1 MTKSGSARPSLADD
15 LKRLE
20 EIVRKL
26 EREDGD
32 LDQALALFEEGVKRL
47 RGARERLTEAEARV
61 QKVLEDAGG
70 ELRTEELS
78 PDA

>member
-32 LDQALALFEEGVKRL
+32 LDQALALFEEGVKRP

>member
-1 MTKSGSARPSLADD
+1 MTKPEAPRPSLADD

-26 EREDGD
+26 ERDDGD
-32 LDQALALFEEGVKRL
+32 LDQSLALFEEGVQRL

-61 QKVLEDAGG
+61 RKVLEESGG
-70 ELRTEELS
+70 TLRSQEFS

>member
-1 MTKSGSARPSLADD
+1 MTKSGSPRASLADD

-70 ELRTEELS
+70 ELRSEEFS

>member
-1 MTKSGSARPSLADD
+1 MTKPEAPRPSLADD

-26 EREDGD
+26 ERDDGD
-32 LDQALALFEEGVKRL
+32 LDQSLALFEEGVQRL

-61 QKVLEDAGG
+61 RKVLEESGG
-70 ELRTEELS
+70 TLRSEEFS

>member
-1 MTKSGSARPSLADD
+1 MTEAESPRPSLADD

-20 EIVRKL
+20 EIVRRL

-32 LDQALALFEEGVKRL
+32 LDQALALFEEGVQRL

-61 QKVLEDAGG
+61 RKVLEESGG
-70 ELRTEELS
+70 TLRTEEFS

>member
-1 MTKSGSARPSLADD
+1 MTKGESPRPSLADD

-32 LDQALALFEEGVKRL
+32 LDQALALFEEGVNRL

-61 QKVLEDAGG
+61 RKVLEESGG
-70 ELRTEELS
+70 TLRTEEFS

>member
-1 MTKSGSARPSLADD
+1 MTKAESVRPSLADD

-20 EIVRKL
+20 EIVRRL

-32 LDQALALFEEGVKRL
+32 LDQALALFEEGVQRL

-61 QKVLEDAGG
+61 RKVLEESGG
-70 ELRTEELS
+70 TLRTEEFS